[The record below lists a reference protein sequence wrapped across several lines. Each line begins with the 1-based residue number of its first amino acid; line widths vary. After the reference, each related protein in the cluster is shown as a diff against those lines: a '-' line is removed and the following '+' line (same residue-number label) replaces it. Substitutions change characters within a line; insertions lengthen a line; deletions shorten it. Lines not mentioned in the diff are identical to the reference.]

1 MGQSPFAKRSAPVDT
16 PSDRRQSTR
25 VDVAVPI
32 VISGRDAS
40 GQPFREATETIS
52 VSFHGA
58 SLKTRKQ
65 ILIGMQLTVE
75 NLAGG
80 LVGKSICVRVAEAAP
95 GRDLHAIAIQLLV
108 PSNLWGVKNPPADW
122 KSAADVIRQAA
133 PAAKSQP
140 PAAVAA
146 ASSEL
151 EQRSADL
158 AESVLHLL
166 RGQAAGILRE
176 SLKEFEERLKFLES
190 GAEARIIHQAE
201 KAINNTDSRVSS
213 NAERSVADA
222 EVSLAKLRRDLL
234 EQLTARTDRAIV
246 SAEAALRDKIAALL
260 AEHLKAA
267 GISPQKQ
274 SEQGAKK

>member
-1 MGQSPFAKRSAPVDT
+1 MGQSPFAKRSAPSDT
-16 PSDRRQSTR
+16 PTERRQSTR
-25 VDVAVPI
+25 IDLAVPI

-75 NLAGG
+75 NLVGG
-80 LVGKSICVRVAEAAP
+80 SVGKSICVRVFEAAP
-95 GRDLHAIAIQLLV
+95 GQDLHAIAVQLLV
-108 PSNLWGVKNPPADW
+108 PSNMWGVKDPPADW
-122 KSAADVIRQAA
+122 KSAADVIQQAA
-133 PAAKSQP
+133 PAAKPRP

-146 ASSEL
+146 SSSDL

-158 AESVLHLL
+158 AESVLQLL

-190 GAEARIIHQAE
+190 GAEARIIQQAE
-201 KAINNTDSRVSS
+201 KAIANADSRLSS
-213 NAERSVADA
+213 NAEKSLADA
-222 EVSLAKLRRDLL
+222 EISLAKLRRDLL
-234 EQLTARTDRAIV
+234 EQLKARSERAIV
-246 SAEAALRDKIAALL
+246 ATEVTLREKIAALIS
-260 AEHLKAA
+260 AHLKSIEAL
-267 GISPQKQ
+267 P
-274 SEQGAKK
+274 EKKSKLDDKK